1 MCRSF
6 PGSLFCIHVPE
17 GHIHT
22 FPEFT
27 WCVPD
32 SRTVSACHAAR
43 PDPFDFQLGVGLR
56 QDGHASTRPMDIR
69 WCRWWRLTVGLQKPW
84 FGLPKPCLVDGLPNY
99 LMKVNDHQTNLVNHL
114 PYMVL
119 VCFGLTI
126 HGLLQFSIGWCMVQH
141 DLVKPIRN
149 HHHYRQKWVVI
160 HHQDM
165 QDQYWGYAI
174 SIGLHVSIFFLGYLK
189 KLPLKSPLNIDW

>member
-1 MCRSF
+1 MC
-6 PGSLFCIHVPE
+6 
-17 GHIHT
+17 
-22 FPEFT
+22 T
-27 WCVPD
+27 WQSHCL
-32 SRTVSACHAAR
+32 CHAAR

-69 WCRWWRLTVGLQKPW
+69 WCRWWRLTVGLQNPW

-126 HGLLQFSIGWCMVQH
+126 HGLLQFSIGRCMVQH

-149 HHHYRQKWVVI
+149 HHHNHQKWVAI

-165 QDQYWGYAI
+165 RDQYWGYAI
-174 SIGLHVSIFFLGYLK
+174 SIGLHVSIFFWGIPQKIAFEYRLCTCIWDRCDKGDTSTRLIDDIDRLG
-189 KLPLKSPLNIDW
+189 LP